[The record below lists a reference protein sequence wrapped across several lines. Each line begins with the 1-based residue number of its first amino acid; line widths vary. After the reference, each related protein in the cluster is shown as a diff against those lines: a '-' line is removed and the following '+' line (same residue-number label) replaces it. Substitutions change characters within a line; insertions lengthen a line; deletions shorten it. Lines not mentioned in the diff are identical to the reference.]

1 MIRALFLSI
10 GQLFDRRVAM
20 VFIKSI
26 LLTVVLF
33 AAVSVGIWY
42 GMHQL
47 TQAISWWLNGWLG
60 GAEATQAVADI
71 ATLTLILLAHW
82 LMFRAIAVGVI
93 GIFADEIVEAVEARH
108 YPQAHAAAR
117 DVPLG
122 RSIAMGLGSAT
133 RLIVI
138 NVLLSPLYIMLLL
151 TGIGTPV
158 AFFLVNSWLLG
169 RDFGDM
175 VAARHMPAGQLKKW
189 RGRTRFKRFALG
201 AFGTGIFFIPG
212 INLLAPVIGAAMAA
226 HAFHQGRK

>member
-1 MIRALFLSI
+1 MIRALLLSF
-10 GQLFDRRVAM
+10 GQLFDRRVAA

-26 LLTVVLF
+26 LLTLLVFAGAAFGIWVGMHRF
-33 AAVSVGIWY
+33 AA
-42 GMHQL
+42 
-47 TQAISWWLNGWLG
+47 WLADWLG
-60 GAEATQAVADI
+60 GAGWAGQFADI
-71 ATLTLILLAHW
+71 ATIALVLVAHW
-82 LMFRAIAVGVI
+82 LLFRAIAVAVI
-93 GIFADEIVEAVEARH
+93 GVFADEIVQAVEARH

-122 RSIAMGLGSAT
+122 QSIAMGLGSVT

-138 NVLLSPLYIMLLL
+138 NVLLSPVYIMLLI
-151 TGIGTPV
+151 TGVGTPI

-175 VAARHMPAGQLKKW
+175 VAARHMPAGQLPKW
-189 RGRTRFKRFALG
+189 RGRTRFRRFALG

-212 INLLAPVIGAAMAA
+212 LNLLAPVIGAAMAA